1 MLCVQRNTRNGS
13 VSVLLKMPERAQPWS
28 PFGKPLHRFQSPQ
41 GNCISVSA
49 SLFQHIKCQQPGQ
62 MPFSL
67 LYSQEGFC
75 FLWFFSF
82 RCCPFPG
89 RAGSCWTK
97 PRVVQGCSGV
107 RSCCW
112 SSSLDLGLTW
122 FPAGKVVLPVECSC
136 SCAHGVCLFW
146 MSRSQHSHLL
156 WEEHL
161 GCSGKRTHPTFV
173 CWTPPFESG
182 DCEDE
187 WCQISTLGF
196 LSFREV
202 YVQEYFTEH
211 PVQ

>member
-136 SCAHGVCLFW
+136 SCLSILDVQVTAQPSPLGGTLGLFW
-146 MSRSQHSHLL
+146 KENTPNICLL
-156 WEEHL
+156 DPSLWIRGL
-161 GCSGKRTHPTFV
+161 WGWVVPDFHP
-173 CWTPPFESG
+173 W
-182 DCEDE
+182 
-187 WCQISTLGF
+187 
-196 LSFREV
+196 LSV
-202 YVQEYFTEH
+202 L
-211 PVQ
+211 

>member
-41 GNCISVSA
+41 GNYISVSA

-136 SCAHGVCLFW
+136 SCLSILDVQVTAQPSPLGGTLGLFW
-146 MSRSQHSHLL
+146 KENTPNICLL
-156 WEEHL
+156 DPSLWL
-161 GCSGKRTHPTFV
+161 WGWVVPDFHP
-173 CWTPPFESG
+173 W
-182 DCEDE
+182 
-187 WCQISTLGF
+187 
-196 LSFREV
+196 LSV
-202 YVQEYFTEH
+202 L
-211 PVQ
+211 